1 MKMSNMKFLSLVLA
15 FSIFMTINV
24 NVFAQTQIT
33 STGTNN
39 LEQVTLLNAFNQCS
53 NKVSESF
60 LRNDMKLAS
69 EETRKAL
76 EFVKKDALHATV
88 EGQKLLNESRKELR
102 QLVQDLETGV
112 SLSEEEI
119 KEVFAGARNAIIKNH
134 HYVAIER
141 LHIEA
146 SSPTEI
152 PITKLMSLT
161 LQQQ

>member
-1 MKMSNMKFLSLVLA
+1 MKMSNTNFLSLVLA
-15 FSIFMTINV
+15 FSILLTI

-33 STGTNN
+33 STKVNK

-88 EGQKLLNESRKELR
+88 EGEKLLNESRKGLK

-112 SLSEEEI
+112 SLSEEEL
-119 KEVFAGARNAIIKNH
+119 KEVFVGARNAIIKNH
-134 HYVAIER
+134 HYVAIKR
-141 LHIEA
+141 LHIQA
-146 SSPTEI
+146 SN
-152 PITKLMSLT
+152 LT
-161 LQQQ
+161 NY